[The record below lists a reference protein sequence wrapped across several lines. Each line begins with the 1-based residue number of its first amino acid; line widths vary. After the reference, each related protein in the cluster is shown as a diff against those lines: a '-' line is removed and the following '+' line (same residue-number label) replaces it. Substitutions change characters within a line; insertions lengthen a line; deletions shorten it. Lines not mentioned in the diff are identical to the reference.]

1 VIKIEYKFEKK
12 LDSIENEIKNLK
24 AIILSS
30 YGNKIKKP
38 VSFRGI
44 AKTELSDIQLDKA
57 IEEAKKSLA
66 KGI

>member
-1 VIKIEYKFEKK
+1 MEYKFAKK
-12 LDSIENEIKNLK
+12 LDAIENEIKNLK

-38 VSFRGI
+38 VSFRGV
-44 AKTELSDIQLDKA
+44 ANTNLSDAKLDEA
-57 IEEAKKSLA
+57 IEEAEKSLA